1 MAVPSLAYLLA
12 HPLSLGV
19 GATHPVRLLLLAAGA
34 AFFLWRH
41 AAGARASALRAAAF
55 GFLILALAGVRL
67 TARMPSDHLTLVA
80 AVDLSDSIDAEGR
93 EWARRYLNQLQ
104 SRLAPG
110 DDLAVLTFAGDTDL
124 VQGPGAP
131 APIERWRPAP
141 ASAATDLSRA
151 IDSAMA
157 LFPSDG
163 PRRLLL
169 LTDGNETRGDSRR
182 QVPWLRADGVR
193 VDAAVPPHRRDPD
206 VRIDKVVAPPIVG
219 ADTTVPVRVVAYNS
233 GKLRPAVLNLYLDD
247 QIADSTA
254 VELQPGRSALV
265 FPTQLGGEGS
275 HRLRAELAVDADPS
289 PGNNA
294 REVGITVRGRTRIL
308 LISARAYSPLAQALT
323 RKGLTPVVQ
332 TPAALR
338 SLDALLPYHGVI
350 LEDVA
355 AAAFPKGALDN
366 LETYV
371 RDFGGGLAVVG
382 GAGTFGD
389 ADFARTPLKRL
400 LPVTLEPR
408 RPRQGSREPLAL
420 FLVIDR
426 SNSMGY
432 NSRIGTLR
440 DGEKLRYA
448 KEAALAV
455 VRQLKDQDLVGVI
468 AFDSQPHEISP
479 LKPLRDNRQE
489 LEDLVPRLVENG
501 GTDFYDA
508 LVSARDQLLASRVS
522 RRHIILLTD
531 GDTNRAAPAEY
542 RALVKDLAADKISV
556 TTVRVG
562 DNTVNLKLLQDLSNQ
577 TGGEFHYVEDAQTLP
592 DLMLRETTR
601 ALAPLGQGS
610 EQYFPQLVTPSQAL
624 QGIDESQLPPLAG
637 YAYAKPK
644 DGADVLL
651 RITRLDRRD
660 PLLAVWHYG
669 LGRVAAF
676 TASPTDDAEQ
686 WAGWAELTKFWSQL
700 VHWTAREQ
708 SDDEVAVDAR
718 RADGVTEIAVRT
730 FGPTADGAVMLA
742 RLRID
747 DDTTREVD
755 LVPREPRLFT
765 ASLLDLAPGRYPFT
779 IVKRTAAGAVSQ
791 HTELLTIPSTDQGA
805 QDELQQ
811 TTPNL
816 PLLTQLTTATGGTLN
831 PQAGTLVERTP
842 GSERVTYPLDWLFL
856 PLAMLLFLADTAVR
870 KLYQTT
876 WWFGGGLRS
885 ATARRRA
892 QRPL

>member
-1 MAVPSLAYLLA
+1 METPSLTYLLA
-12 HPLSLGV
+12 HPLSLGI
-19 GATHPVRLLLLAAGA
+19 GAAHPARLLLLAAAA
-34 AFFLWRH
+34 AFLLWRH
-41 AAGARASALRAAAF
+41 AAGRRASVLRVAAF
-55 GFLILALAGVRL
+55 TALILALAGVQL
-67 TARMPSDHLTLVA
+67 TARMPSDHLTLIA

-93 EWARRYLNQLQ
+93 DWAVRYLNELQ

-110 DDLAVLTFAGDTDL
+110 DDFGVLTFAGDADL

-131 APIERWRPAP
+131 APIEAWRPAP
-141 ASAATDLSRA
+141 AAGATDLSRA

-157 LFPSDG
+157 LFPSAG
-163 PRRLLL
+163 ERRLLL

-182 QVPWLRADGVR
+182 QIPWLRAERVR
-193 VDAAVPPHRRDPD
+193 VDAAVPPHRNEPD
-206 VRIDKVVAPPIVG
+206 VRVDKVVAPPIVG
-219 ADTTVPVRVVAYNS
+219 SDTTVPIRVIAYNP

-254 VELQPGRSALV
+254 VELQPGRGALV

-275 HRLRAELAVDADPS
+275 HRLRVELAVDGDPS

-308 LISARAYSPLAQALT
+308 LVTSQEHSPLAQALT

-332 TPAALR
+332 PPASLR
-338 SLDALLPYHGVI
+338 NLEALLPYHGVI
-350 LEDVA
+350 LEDVT
-355 AAAFPKGALDN
+355 AAAFPKGGLDA

-389 ADFARTPLKRL
+389 ADFTRTPLKRL

-408 RPRQGSREPLAL
+408 RPRQGAREPLAL

-455 VRQLKDQDLVGVI
+455 IRQLKDQDLVGVI

-479 LKPLRDNRQE
+479 LKPLHENRAD

-508 LVSARDQLLASRVS
+508 LVSAREQLLASRVN

-531 GDTNRAAPAEY
+531 GDTNRAAPVEY

-562 DNTVNLKLLQDLSNQ
+562 DNTVNLKLLQDLSTQ
-577 TGGEFHYVEDAQTLP
+577 TGGEFHYVEDAQMLP

-601 ALAPLGQGS
+601 ALSPLAQGT
-610 EQYFPQLVTPSQAL
+610 EQYFPQLVTPSQML
-624 QGIDESQLPPLAG
+624 QGIDEAQLPPLGA

-651 RITRLDRRD
+651 DISRLDRHD
-660 PLLAVWHYG
+660 PLLAVWPYG
-669 LGRVAAF
+669 LGHVAAF

-686 WAGWAELTKFWSQL
+686 WAGWPELTKFWSQL
-700 VHWTAREQ
+700 VHWTAREHT
-708 SDDEVAVDAR
+708 DDEVAVDAHR
-718 RADGVTEIAVRT
+718 SDGVTEIAVRT
-730 FGPTADGAVMLA
+730 FGPTADGAVVVA
-742 RLRID
+742 RLHID
-747 DDTTREVD
+747 DATTREVD

-765 ASLLDLAPGRYPFT
+765 ASLLDVAPGRYPLT
-779 IVKRTAAGAVSQ
+779 IVKRAAGGAVSQ
-791 HTELLTIPSTDQGA
+791 HTEVLTIPSLDQGA

-816 PLLTQLTTATGGTLN
+816 ALLTQLTAATGGTLN

-870 KLYQTT
+870 KLYRTA
-876 WWFGGGLRS
+876 WFAAGGPHPTPAGR
-885 ATARRRA
+885 
-892 QRPL
+892 